1 MNITKQ
7 SIKLPLPLQV
17 QRLRGKFKELLG
29 KYGESDIPIKEMI
42 EKLMRDTVKA
52 DESMLPHIC
61 ALDWEC
67 DQSSIFTDTETKMVY
82 LSGFAV
88 SLQKNSQTLMLLVLV
103 FYLFISLTSS
113 ISNVQGHFGTRS
125 TAALTVTAT
134 GEVTF
139 YETCLEKEIWAEK
152 TVNYCIEN
160 MKQMKIMNQ
169 QSVPK

>member
-1 MNITKQ
+1 M
-7 SIKLPLPLQV
+7 
-17 QRLRGKFKELLG
+17 RGKFKELLG

-113 ISNVQGHFGTRS
+113 ISNV
-125 TAALTVTAT
+125 
-134 GEVTF
+134 
-139 YETCLEKEIWAEK
+139 
-152 TVNYCIEN
+152 
-160 MKQMKIMNQ
+160 
-169 QSVPK
+169 